1 MEKTLEMHLAEQ
13 RDSIYMA
20 VIDLQAPEHL
30 DWMGKLFFEQAR
42 IQFAKAVL
50 ETKHGSV

>member
-13 RDSIYMA
+13 RDAIYTA
-20 VIDLQAPEHL
+20 VLDLQPPEPL

-42 IQFAKAVL
+42 IRFAKAVL
-50 ETKHGSV
+50 EA

>member
-13 RDSIYMA
+13 RDAIYMA
-20 VIDLQAPEHL
+20 ILDLEAPQPL

-50 ETKHGSV
+50 EAGNGSV